1 MALAL
6 CVCVCVHRQPLA
18 LRSGRTECSQTS
30 PPPPPTPPATRKVSF
45 LRTLTTLKRMKMMSL
60 PMNTCLPMAFM
71 ESTFCSQWVNHLC
84 VEGVFIDDFSLAWLV
99 YCSIALCPG
108 CLLSSLLKS
117 CFLFCF
123 LQTCCYQ
130 YIVWVLFQF
139 GLVYV
144 MKQKLCKCSHSFWL
158 IDEKQTIV
166 KNKLCWQR
174 WNKVLSAQLGRMN
187 LLPVYHQMVLSF
199 SGLCQHET
207 MKGPSIVLYCGYV
220 FWSAV
225 V

>member
-1 MALAL
+1 
-6 CVCVCVHRQPLA
+6 
-18 LRSGRTECSQTS
+18 
-30 PPPPPTPPATRKVSF
+30 
-45 LRTLTTLKRMKMMSL
+45 
-60 PMNTCLPMAFM
+60 MAFM

-166 KNKLCWQR
+166 KKKNYVGSVGIKSCLHSWVEWTFFQCIIR
-174 WNKVLSAQLGRMN
+174 WFWAFLHWLMPTWNNDRTIHCPILWICFLKCCGVDNTNPLGEAD
-187 LLPVYHQMVLSF
+187 V
-199 SGLCQHET
+199 
-207 MKGPSIVLYCGYV
+207 KGCLD
-220 FWSAV
+220 WAAWTE
-225 V
+225 